1 MDCHGPSGAIV
12 LQPGASQAVAL
23 SAGAIREP
31 HSPLGATGAGARE
44 EERGEERVESREEGS
59 GRMLYLFLLRG
70 GRLLPVHLLHAHH
83 ARTERQRN
91 RDIMVGLLV

>member
-1 MDCHGPSGAIV
+1 MDCLGPSGAIV

-31 HSPLGATGAGARE
+31 RSPLGATSAGA
-44 EERGEERVESREEGS
+44 RGEERREEGA
-59 GRMLYLFLLRG
+59 GRMVYLFLLRG

-91 RDIMVGLLV
+91 RDIMVGLLM